1 MDDFFRKLKSATP
14 FVAIPEE
21 LHGLK
26 DVADFSESIERE
38 FSSAFWN
45 TPRRDSMTDA
55 QYIGMAISIL
65 KKRMGKKGVLKA
77 LEIIKMI
84 EMNNNA

>member
-1 MDDFFRKLKSATP
+1 
-14 FVAIPEE
+14 
-21 LHGLK
+21 
-26 DVADFSESIERE
+26 
-38 FSSAFWN
+38 
-45 TPRRDSMTDA
+45 MTDA

-65 KKRMGKKGVLKA
+65 KKRMGKKGILKA